1 MKKYFAAL
9 AIAGL
14 LVSGC
19 GNQQPAPK
27 PEQKTEDTK
36 PAFEQ
41 AVEPVKD
48 AAENA
53 ANDVK
58 DAATNAAADV
68 KDAATD
74 AANAATDAAAD
85 VKDAAAQTASD
96 AADVAREIVDFEI
109 PAMISSA
116 PSIGTTR
123 EEFETY
129 GDGQYTADYDQS
141 GRVVSM
147 EFNTSTIDNDM
158 LASILPSDV
167 KITSFDTNSSNDTT
181 QINHFQGTSELLKKA
196 VPSSNGRFEAFTNF
210 DKQTSQFLGGTIKVV
225 Q

>member
-9 AIAGL
+9 ALAGL

-27 PEQKTEDTK
+27 PEQKTEESK

-41 AVEPVKD
+41 AVEPVQ
-48 AAENA
+48 N
-53 ANDVK
+53 
-58 DAATNAAADV
+58 AATNAANEV
-68 KDAATD
+68 KDAAEQTAAD
-74 AANAATDAAAD
+74 AQNAATEAKEAVEQTATEAKDTIEQSVDNAADAA
-85 VKDAAAQTASD
+85 K
-96 AADVAREIVDFEI
+96 EIVDFDL

-129 GDGQYTADYDQS
+129 GDGQFTADYDQS

-147 EFNTSTIDNDM
+147 EFNTPTIDNDM

-167 KITSFDTNSSNDTT
+167 KITSFDTNSSTDTT
-181 QINHFQGTSELLKKA
+181 QVNHFQGTSEQLKKVNPA
-196 VPSSNGRFEAFTNF
+196 SGGRFEAFTNF
-210 DKQTSQFLGGTIKVV
+210 DKQTSQFLGGSIKVV